1 MASMKEI
8 VDLIFEADADK
19 DGYLTRQEI
28 VNYLSTGVSKRQIDN
43 FIQVCDKNGDG
54 KVTREELTRILE
66 KMIV

>member
-1 MASMKEI
+1 MKEI

-28 VNYLSTGVSKRQIDN
+28 VNYLSSGVSKRQIDN

-66 KMIV
+66 RMIV